1 MQSFFSS
8 SFLSGHYMYIESS
21 YPRKQNDTAR
31 LISPVYKATHGEH
44 CLQFYYNMY
53 GADVGALNV
62 KVIRKS
68 NFYPDFS
75 TIHPADTPILKYL
88 QVKLIRFTVFF
99 FSTCGLH

>member
-1 MQSFFSS
+1 
-8 SFLSGHYMYIESS
+8 
-21 YPRKQNDTAR
+21 
-31 LISPVYKATHGEH
+31 
-44 CLQFYYNMY
+44 MY

-99 FSTCGLH
+99 SQRVGFIRSGRAQNFTAGVLLQ